1 MKFVIDDY
9 KNVSLNTTCTLKLLY
24 HDFHYF
30 SNQPDHTK

>member
-1 MKFVIDDY
+1 MKLVIDDY
-9 KNVSLNTTCTLKLLY
+9 KNVSLNTTCTLELLY